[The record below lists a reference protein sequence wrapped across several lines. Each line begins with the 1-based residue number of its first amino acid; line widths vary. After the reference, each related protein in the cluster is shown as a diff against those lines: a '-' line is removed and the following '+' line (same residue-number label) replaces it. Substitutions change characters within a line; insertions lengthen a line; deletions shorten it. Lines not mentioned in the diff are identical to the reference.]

1 MSITLTQVIV
11 FGILGLMGVGFYG
24 LLISRNLIK
33 LVVALQIIVK
43 GAILALVAAGHMTDH
58 VNVSQSCALTVIVA
72 DTIVAIIG
80 LSFAVQVRQQLGTLD
95 IHKLS
100 KLKR

>member
-1 MSITLTQVIV
+1 MSLTLTQIV
-11 FGILGLMGVGFYG
+11 VVGILGLMGVGFYG

-43 GAILALVAAGHMTDH
+43 GAILALVAAGNMTGH

-80 LSFAVQVRQQLGTLD
+80 LSFAVQMRQQLGTLD

>member
-1 MSITLTQVIV
+1 MSLTLTQVVI

-43 GAILALVAAGHMTDH
+43 GAILALVAAGHLTGY

-80 LSFAVQVRQQLGTLD
+80 LSFAVQMRQQLGTLD

>member
-1 MSITLTQVIV
+1 MSLTLTQVVV

-43 GAILALVAAGHMTDH
+43 GAILALVAAGNMTGH
-58 VNVSQSCALTVIVA
+58 VNVSQGCALTVIVA

-80 LSFAVQVRQQLGTLD
+80 LSFAVQMRQQLGTLD